1 MWDLEEI
8 GKLYKKIGFSAIL
21 QIMVSVFLNCFPN
34 YDFCLVEDSKT
45 KL

>member
-21 QIMVSVFLNCFPN
+21 QIMVKYVLRLLP
-34 YDFCLVEDSKT
+34 
-45 KL
+45 